1 MWFYIMIVILLI
13 LLVWLTRVREGFIDV
28 SDYMNTI
35 QSQKALF
42 KTLQLPESG
51 DNTEFTTKLQ
61 EMMKKFDKFSNPEFL
76 NHAKDMADKDPGE
89 LARLNLGIRN

>member
-13 LLVWLTRVREGFIDV
+13 LLVRLSRVREDFIDV

-42 KTLQLPESG
+42 KTLQIPADNQPEIA
-51 DNTEFTTKLQ
+51 TKLQ
-61 EMMKKFDKFSNPEFL
+61 EMMKKIDKFSSPEL
-76 NHAKDMADKDPGE
+76 LAHAQQVAGMDIGE
-89 LARLNLGIRN
+89 LARSNLGIRN

>member
-13 LLVWLTRVREGFIDV
+13 LLVRLSRVREDFIDV

-42 KTLQLPESG
+42 KNMHLPVSDDQPEIA
-51 DNTEFTTKLQ
+51 TKLQ
-61 EMMKKFDKFSNPEFL
+61 ELMKKIDKFSSPEL
-76 NHAKDMADKDPGE
+76 LTHAQQVAGMDIGE
-89 LARLNLGIRN
+89 LARLNLGISN